1 MGVGQFPLSLQHQML
16 SWKMLLFIELAAMDF
31 SFVPFPFSSTKLF
44 HSKPNNMLPLRLC
57 AKFEQIIDSNTRH
70 PPKLSPPLAS
80 LNGFGN
86 DFGRKSLTIDA
97 RYQHSFS
104 RLSLL
109 PTIVLESLGKAKVFV
124 LLQFSSITPRRPHRE
139 PQPVSVRYA
148 FLCAGLF
155 LIWRFS
161 LSAQESEILFRGG
174 GPRNNA
180 KN

>member
-1 MGVGQFPLSLQHQML
+1 
-16 SWKMLLFIELAAMDF
+16 MLLFIEPAAMDF

-70 PPKLSPPLAS
+70 PPLNCPPSAS

-104 RLSLL
+104 RLSLARQ
-109 PTIVLESLGKAKVFV
+109 K
-124 LLQFSSITPRRPHRE
+124 
-139 PQPVSVRYA
+139 
-148 FLCAGLF
+148 FLCYYNFPASRRVVPIASPNPCPFDTLF
-155 LIWRFS
+155 FALDFFSFGVS